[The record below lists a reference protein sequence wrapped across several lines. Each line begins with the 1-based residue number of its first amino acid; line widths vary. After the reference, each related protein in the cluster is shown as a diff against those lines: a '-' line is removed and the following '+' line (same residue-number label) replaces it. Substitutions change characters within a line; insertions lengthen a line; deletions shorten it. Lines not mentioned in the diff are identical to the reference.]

1 VEEKVGLPILEFES
15 QNAWE
20 SWLAEHHNSSRGVWA
35 KLAKKATGIPSATH
49 PELLDVALC
58 YGWIDGQRTT
68 YDGSFYLQK
77 MTPRTPRSKW
87 SKINRDKVAQ
97 LKRQGRMQPAGLAAI
112 ERAKR
117 VRTWEQAYDPPS
129 LAEVPGDLRGAL
141 DARPEAAAFFDSL
154 NSRNRYAVLYRVHD
168 AKRPETRAR
177 RIAQLVE
184 MLSKGEKLY

>member
-1 VEEKVGLPILEFES
+1 VEEKQELLVITFES
-15 QNAWE
+15 QSVWE
-20 SWLAEHHNSSRGVWA
+20 SWLAEHHDTSRGVWA

-49 PELLDVALC
+49 SELLDVALC

-68 YDGSFYLQK
+68 YDASFFLQK
-77 MTPRTPRSKW
+77 VTPRTPRSKW
-87 SKINRDKVAQ
+87 SKINRDKVAK
-97 LKRQGRMQPAGLAAI
+97 LERQGRMQPAGLAAI

-117 VRTWEQAYDPPS
+117 VGTWEQAYDPQS
-129 LAEVPGDLRGAL
+129 SAAVPEDLRAAL
-141 DARPEAAAFFDSL
+141 DAHPEAAAFFDSL